1 MKFKIGIDSVEIERI
16 KKSIEK
22 DSFVKRVYGAGELEE
37 LKKRKM
43 PAQSAAACFCAKE
56 AFSKAIGTG
65 VTGFNL
71 NEVETLH
78 DEKGKPFLVFS
89 GTAKKI
95 VDESGLSF
103 DISITHTDTVA
114 TAVVIAFRE

>member
-1 MKFKIGIDSVEIERI
+1 MVFKIGIDSVEIERI
-16 KKSIEK
+16 RKSIEK
-22 DSFVKRVYGAGELEE
+22 DTFIKRVYGERELEE
-37 LKKRKM
+37 LLEKNM

-78 DEKGKPFLVFS
+78 CESGKPYLVFCGS
-89 GTAKKI
+89 AEKI
-95 VDESGLSF
+95 VEQSGFSF
-103 DISITHTDTVA
+103 DISITHTDTTA
-114 TAVVIAFRE
+114 TAVVIAFKE

>member
-1 MKFKIGIDSVEIERI
+1 MVFKIGIDSVEIERI
-16 KKSIEK
+16 RKSIEK
-22 DSFVKRVYGAGELEE
+22 GTFIKRVYGERELEE
-37 LKKRKM
+37 LREKNM

-78 DEKGKPFLVFS
+78 CESGKPYLVFRGS
-89 GTAKKI
+89 AEKI
-95 VDESGLSF
+95 VEQNGFSF
-103 DISITHTDTVA
+103 DISITHTDTTA
-114 TAVVIAFRE
+114 TAVVIAFKE

>member
-1 MKFKIGIDSVEIERI
+1 MDFKIGIDSVEIDRI

-22 DSFVKRVYGAGELEE
+22 DSFIKRVYGEQELEE
-37 LKKRKM
+37 LRKKNM

-89 GTAKKI
+89 GDAERI

-114 TAVVIAFRE
+114 TAAVIAFKE

>member
-1 MKFKIGIDSVEIERI
+1 MDFKIGIDSVEIDRI

-22 DSFVKRVYGAGELEE
+22 DSFIKRVYGERELDE
-37 LKKRKM
+37 LRKKNM
-43 PAQSAAACFCAKE
+43 SAQSAAACFCAKE

-89 GTAKKI
+89 GDAKRI
-95 VDESGLSF
+95 VDESGFLF

-114 TAVVIAFRE
+114 TAAVIAFKE

>member
-1 MKFKIGIDSVEIERI
+1 MDFKIGIDSVEIERI
-16 KKSIEK
+16 AQSVKK
-22 DSFVKRVYGAGELEE
+22 DSFIRRVYGENE
-37 LKKRKM
+37 LKELRGRNM

-89 GTAKKI
+89 GEAKRI
-95 VDESGLSF
+95 VEESGLSF
-103 DISITHTDTVA
+103 DISITHTDSTA
-114 TAVVIAFRE
+114 TAVVIAFKN

>member
-1 MKFKIGIDSVEIERI
+1 MKFKIGIDSIEIERI

-22 DSFVKRVYGAGELEE
+22 DSFVKRVYGAAELEE
-37 LKKRKM
+37 LKKKNM

-89 GTAKKI
+89 GEAKKI

-114 TAVVIAFRE
+114 TAAVIAFKE

>member
-1 MKFKIGIDSVEIERI
+1 MEFKIGIDSVEIERI

-22 DSFVKRVYGAGELEE
+22 ESFVKRVYGEKELFE
-37 LKKRKM
+37 LKEKNM
-43 PAQSAAACFCAKE
+43 AAQSAAACFCAKE

-89 GTAKKI
+89 GNAEKI

-114 TAVVIAFRE
+114 TAVVIAFKE

>member
-1 MKFKIGIDSVEIERI
+1 MEFKIGIDSVEIERI

-37 LKKRKM
+37 LTKKKM

-114 TAVVIAFRE
+114 TAVVIAYRE

>member
-1 MKFKIGIDSVEIERI
+1 MEFKIGIDSVEIERI
-16 KKSIEK
+16 RKSIEK
-22 DSFVKRVYGAGELEE
+22 DSFIKRVYGEQELEE
-37 LKKRKM
+37 LRKKNM

-89 GTAKKI
+89 GDAKKI
-95 VDESGLSF
+95 IDESGFSF

-114 TAVVIAFRE
+114 TAAVIAFKK